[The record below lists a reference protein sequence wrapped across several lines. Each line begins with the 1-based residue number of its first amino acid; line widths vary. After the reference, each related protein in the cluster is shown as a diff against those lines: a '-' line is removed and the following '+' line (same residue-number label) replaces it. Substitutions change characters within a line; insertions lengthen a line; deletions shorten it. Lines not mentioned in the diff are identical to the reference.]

1 MNNLWKILLKGVAAV
16 LPVGLTLYFVYWLLT
31 SIENAVRPL
40 IIMVLSEQYYLP
52 GMGLIAG
59 VLLLFF
65 VGLMVNAWIFKL
77 VLGLGEHLLERIP
90 LIKSIFGALRD
101 FMNYFSPSEKQE
113 ELKKVVMVTINNIQ
127 LIGFITGETDDL
139 PGIKMPDDK
148 VAVYLPLSYQIGGY
162 TVYLSKDSIEV
173 IDMSVEDAMRR
184 VLTAGLSVNKH
195 RK

>member
-1 MNNLWKILLKGVAAV
+1 MKNLWKILLKGVAAV

-40 IIMVLSEQYYLP
+40 IILVLSEQYYLP

-65 VGLMVNAWIFKL
+65 VGLMVNAWVFKR

-90 LIKSIFGALRD
+90 LIKTIYGALRD
-101 FMNYFSPSEKQE
+101 FMDYFSPSEEQE
-113 ELKKVVMVTINNIQ
+113 ELKKVVMVSINNIQ
-127 LIGFITGETDDL
+127 LIGFITGEIGEL
-139 PGIKMPDDK
+139 PGINTSDDK
-148 VAVYLPLSYQIGGY
+148 VAVYLPMSYQLGGY
-162 TVYLSKDSIEV
+162 TVYLSKDSVEV

-184 VLTAGLSVNKH
+184 VLTAGLSTNK
-195 RK
+195 KTD